1 MEIATYIG
9 ISIRDFW
16 DITPK
21 ELDIAVRS
29 FNKRQQDEA
38 DLYLQKYENQKDL
51 MTYQAFL
58 ISRWVWEKKV
68 DINQYIGTSKEDKK
82 TEMTDEMMLNQVKI
96 LNAML
101 GGEFIELGKEDM
113 DGI

>member
-21 ELDIAVRS
+21 ELDIAVKS

-68 DINQYIGTSKEDKK
+68 DIQKFIGKSPDVKRNA
-82 TEMTDEMMLNQVKI
+82 MTDEMMLDQVKI
-96 LNAML
+96 LNAMF
-101 GGEFIELGKEDM
+101 GGEFIELGKEDV
-113 DGI
+113 DGN